1 MSLIEAFIGFFN
13 RIDCKACHHARNHQ
27 KGHGLDSDRARAAGA
42 QAKEWREQLELWL
55 PRFPREKI
63 IEIDS
68 TLEYPA
74 GGSATGAGRR

>member
-1 MSLIEAFIGFFN
+1 MKTLI
-13 RIDCKACHHARNHQ
+13 
-27 KGHGLDSDRARAAGA
+27 LSDWARAAEA
-42 QAKEWREQLELWL
+42 QVKEWRERHELWL

-74 GGSATGAGRR
+74 GGPDTGAGRR